1 MTKINLLSFIFNII
15 YFFRYCRIKLI
26 SFTLQ
31 YQIKRSSIIKNI

>member
-15 YFFRYCRIKLI
+15 YCFRYCRIKLI